1 METFRLKILTP
12 EGSAFDK
19 DAAGLYLRGADGDL
33 AVFPG
38 HIPFVTPVKAGSC
51 TIVTGKDDTSSSKNL
66 KDEAFSDIECSIG
79 EGILNVSSKEV
90 LLLVKTYEQQLHKI
104 TS

>member
-38 HIPFVTPVKAGSC
+38 HIPFVTPVKAGNC
-51 TIVTGKDDTSSSKNL
+51 TIVTSSDSDSDDT
-66 KDEAFSDIECSIG
+66 ECSIG
-79 EGILNVSSKEV
+79 EGILRVSSKEI
-90 LLLVKTYEQQLHKI
+90 LLLVKTYEQQPRKI

>member
-12 EGSAFDK
+12 EGTAVDK
-19 DAAGLYLRGADGDL
+19 EAAGLYLRGADGDL

-51 TIVTGKDDTSSSKNL
+51 TIVTGEDDAGTSKTVKDD
-66 KDEAFSDIECSIG
+66 AFSDIESSIG
-79 EGILNVSSKEV
+79 EGILRVSAKEV
-90 LLLVKTYEQQLHKI
+90 LLLVKTYEQQSQKI

>member
-12 EGSAFDK
+12 EGTAVDK
-19 DAAGLYLRGADGDL
+19 EAAGLYLRGADGDL

-51 TIVTGKDDTSSSKNL
+51 TIVTGEDDAVSSNNIKDDALN
-66 KDEAFSDIECSIG
+66 DIESSIG
-79 EGILNVSSKEV
+79 EGILRVSSNEV
-90 LLLVKTYEQQLHKI
+90 LLMVKSYEQQSGKN